1 MKFVLGGDDHVDLS
15 SQWSMMQEDERAW
28 LVEFYS
34 PMCGSCKEFEPV
46 FKRVSASLGQNIAV
60 GTVNIDTKEGMNIA
74 KSLGVLEEG
83 LPNVRLM
90 DRRGG
95 ASKGTSILKDFITA
109 SPDLPQKIIEKVKAQ
124 TQFLSRRDDGF
135 HLKV

>member
-1 MKFVLGGDDHVDLS
+1 MED
-15 SQWSMMQEDERAW
+15 DERAW
-28 LVEFYS
+28 LVEFHS

-60 GTVNIDTKEGMNIA
+60 GTVNIDTKEGMSIA

-90 DRRGG
+90 NKRGG
-95 ASKGTSILKDFITA
+95 ASRGSSILKDFTTA
-109 SPDLPQKIIEKVKAQ
+109 SPDLPQKLIEKVKAQ
-124 TQFLSRRDDGF
+124 SQFLARRDDGF
-135 HLKV
+135 HLKA